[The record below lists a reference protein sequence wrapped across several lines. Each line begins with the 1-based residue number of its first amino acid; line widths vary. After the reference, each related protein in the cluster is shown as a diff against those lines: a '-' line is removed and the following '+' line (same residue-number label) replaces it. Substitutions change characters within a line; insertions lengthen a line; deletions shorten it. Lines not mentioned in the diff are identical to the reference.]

1 MRIKSIFATDSF
13 DFFRPYELPSW
24 KPLKKLRHIN
34 ANWNV
39 SFGMVMKHGN
49 SINMSAIS
57 NILHLFNW
65 TVLKFYSH
73 RNLIK
78 ISNKNF
84 SSSYNIFNFFYF
96 FLRKLILAL
105 KMTWKSWA
113 ALCNIFLHFKYFY
126 EVSFWSLYRYL

>member
-13 DFFRPYELPSW
+13 DFLGHMNC
-24 KPLKKLRHIN
+24 PLESLWKKLRRIN

-39 SFGMVMKHGN
+39 SFGMVMKHCN

-105 KMTWKSWA
+105 KMTWKSGA